1 MRRSALIA
9 SGLDT
14 NPGQGEDQRARP
26 EKTQRFGELPKESI
40 SNRLYSFTEPPVV
53 LGIVSDILAFLGTAA
68 SLASENENY
77 DRFGSEGMQGV
88 YWLVSLV
95 EDMVGEVKEALEH

>member
-1 MRRSALIA
+1 MKRSTLIA

-14 NPGQGEDQRARP
+14 DPGQGGDQVARS
-26 EKTQRFGELPKESI
+26 EKTKKSGELPKESI

-53 LGIVSDILAFLGTAA
+53 LGIVTDILAFLGTAA
-68 SLASENENY
+68 SLASENENC

-88 YWLVSLV
+88 YWLTSLL